1 MISLFRPEIVNRLN
15 KNHSWCKLNTTKSLQ
30 IQYLLSLSICA
41 DSWWHFVDHLL
52 HVSYQ
57 YDVMKAQQ
65 YSVLSRLTECAKLPT
80 DCVEFYSALKQNG
93 NHEQKCMLAKLRIIN
108 YEKNTRISGRK
119 LYINCFRNKCYKTW
133 KPLNVL
139 V

>member
-1 MISLFRPEIVNRLN
+1 M
-15 KNHSWCKLNTTKSLQ
+15 NTTKSLQ
-30 IQYLLSLSICA
+30 IQYLLFLSICA

-65 YSVLSRLTECAKLPT
+65 YSVLSRLTECAKLLT
-80 DCVEFYSALKQNG
+80 DCVEFYSALITKWKSWRKK
-93 NHEQKCMLAKLRIIN
+93 KCMLVKLRIIN
-108 YEKNTRISGRK
+108 MKRIAVRIRGRK
-119 LYINCFRNKCYKTW
+119 LYINFFWNKFYTIW

-139 V
+139 VQWKTHNLNISLVEIGVE